1 MSEAIKLRASHPDFK
16 KIDELQHS
24 LLIAMNPQMFFGL
37 EMDVMAAERLAT
49 IEMIKTDIEELLDEH
64 QSIPAEHEAWIN
76 RLEEEMGN
84 DTR

>member
-1 MSEAIKLRASHPDFK
+1 MSETIKLRASHPDFK
-16 KIDELQHS
+16 KIDELQHA

-37 EMDVMAAERLAT
+37 EMNVMEAERLAT
-49 IEMIKTDIEELLDEH
+49 VQMLKNGIEELLDKC

-84 DTR
+84 ERK